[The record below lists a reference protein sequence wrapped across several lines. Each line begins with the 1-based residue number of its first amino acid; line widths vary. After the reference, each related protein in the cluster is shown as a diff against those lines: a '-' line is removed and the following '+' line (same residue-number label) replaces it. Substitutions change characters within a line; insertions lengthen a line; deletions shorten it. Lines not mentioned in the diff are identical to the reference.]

1 MELQQLKY
9 FLDIAQT
16 QNMTA
21 SSKRLNVA
29 QPALSHSMKKLESEL
44 GVRLFDRVGRNIRL
58 SREGEYL
65 AGLLSP
71 AIAAVDAVPDKVRD
85 FAKGEQQTVVVG
97 MHSASK
103 LVIAAIAEYKVRNP
117 KAKFRISQDPSGACD
132 VSMRTVR
139 ADGAPAVAGPSRSML
154 FRERIGVALPASLG
168 IDSVGSLDELEGRQ
182 FVMLAGS
189 KGFRRVC
196 DELCAARG
204 FVVGNA
210 IESDSPD
217 AVRELIGLGLG
228 VGFWPEFSWGSLEG
242 SSARFAPVADEGF
255 VRCLEATLEPR
266 AKDVPEARRFFDFVA
281 AFVGDAFS
289 AQPS

>member
-1 MELQQLKY
+1 MELQQLRY
-9 FLDIAQT
+9 FLDVAQT

-29 QPALSHSMKKLESEL
+29 QPALSHSMKRLESEL
-44 GVRLFDRVGRNIRL
+44 GVTLFDRVGRNIRL
-58 SREGEYL
+58 SRAGEHFE
-65 AGLLSP
+65 GLLKP
-71 AIAAVDAVPDKVRD
+71 AMSILDDAPGRVRA
-85 FAKGEQQTVVVG
+85 FSKGEQRTVVVG

-103 LVIAAIAEYKVRNP
+103 LVIAAIAEYKAANP
-117 KAKFRISQDPSGACD
+117 EALFRISQDAYDFCD
-132 VSMRTVR
+132 VTVRTVR
-139 ADGAPAVAGPSRSML
+139 GDGASGSAAPSGSML

-228 VGFWPEFSWGSLEG
+228 VGFWPEFSWGGLEG
-242 SSARFAPVADEGF
+242 SSARFAPIADEGF
-255 VRCLEATLEPR
+255 VRCLEVRLEPR
-266 AKDVPEARRFFDFVA
+266 ADDSPEARRFFEFTA
-281 AFVGDAFS
+281 AFVDDAFS
-289 AQPS
+289 AQSS

>member
-9 FLDIAQT
+9 FLDVAQT

-21 SSKRLNVA
+21 SSKRVGIA
-29 QPALSHSMKKLESEL
+29 QPALSHSMKRLESEF
-44 GVRLFDRVGRNIRL
+44 GVRLFERVGRNIRL
-58 SREGEYL
+58 TREGEHL
-65 AGLLSP
+65 AGLLKP
-71 AIAAVDAVPDKVRD
+71 AIAAVDAIPEKVRD
-85 FAKGEQQTVVVG
+85 FAKGEQQTVEVG

-103 LVIAAIAEYKVRNP
+103 LVIAAIAEYKARNP

-132 VSMRTVR
+132 VSVRTVR
-139 ADGAPAVAGPSRSML
+139 GDGASGSPAPSEPML

-228 VGFWPEFSWGSLEG
+228 VGFWPEFSWGGLEG
-242 SSARFAPVADEGF
+242 SSARFAPIADEGF
-255 VRCLEATLEPR
+255 VRCLEVRLEPR
-266 AKDVPEARRFFDFVA
+266 ADDSPEARRFFEFMA
-281 AFVGDAFS
+281 AFVDDAFS
-289 AQPS
+289 AQSS

>member
-29 QPALSHSMKKLESEL
+29 QPALSHSMKRLESEL
-44 GVRLFDRVGRNIRL
+44 GVTLFDRVGRNIRL
-58 SREGEYL
+58 SRAGEHFE
-65 AGLLSP
+65 GLLKP
-71 AIAAVDAVPDKVRD
+71 AMSILDDAPGRVRA
-85 FAKGEQQTVVVG
+85 FSKGEQRTVVVG

-103 LVIAAIAEYKVRNP
+103 LVIAAIAEYKAANP
-117 KAKFRISQDPSGACD
+117 EALFRISQDAYDFCD
-132 VSMRTVR
+132 VTVR
-139 ADGAPAVAGPSRSML
+139 TAGTAGSAVPAGAEARL
-154 FRERIGVALPASLG
+154 FRERIGVALPANLG
-168 IDSVGSLDELEGRQ
+168 IDHVGSLDELEGRQ
-182 FVMLAGS
+182 FVTLAGS

-228 VGFWPEFSWGSLEG
+228 VGFWPEFSWGGLEG
-242 SSARFAPVADEGF
+242 SSARFAPIADEGF
-255 VRCLEATLEPR
+255 VRCLEVRLEPR
-266 AKDVPEARRFFDFVA
+266 ADESPEARRFFEFTA
-281 AFVGDAFS
+281 AFVDDAFS
-289 AQPS
+289 AQSS

>member
-1 MELQQLKY
+1 MELQQLRY
-9 FLDIAQT
+9 FLDVAQT

-29 QPALSHSMKKLESEL
+29 QPALSHSMKRLESEL
-44 GVRLFDRVGRNIRL
+44 GVTLFDRVGRNIRL
-58 SREGEYL
+58 SRAGEHFE
-65 AGLLSP
+65 GLLKP
-71 AIAAVDAVPDKVRD
+71 AMSILDDAPGRVRA
-85 FAKGEQQTVVVG
+85 FSKGEQRTVVVG

-103 LVIAAIAEYKVRNP
+103 LVIAAIAEYKARNP
-117 KAKFRISQDPSGACD
+117 EAKFRISQDPSSACD
-132 VSMRTVR
+132 VSVRTVR
-139 ADGAPAVAGPSRSML
+139 GDGASVPAPASGFML
-154 FRERIGVALPASLG
+154 FRERIGAALPASLG

-182 FVMLAGS
+182 FVTLAGS

-228 VGFWPEFSWGSLEG
+228 VGFWPEFSWGGLEG
-242 SSARFAPVADEGF
+242 SSARFAPIADDGF
-255 VRCLEATLEPR
+255 VRCLELRLEPC
-266 AKDVPEARRFFDFVA
+266 AQDAPEARRFFDFMAV
-281 AFVGDAFS
+281 FVDEAFS
-289 AQPS
+289 ARR